1 MKKNNEGYVLVFVV
15 VVMLVLAL
23 VATAV
28 MTFSLHSLK
37 SQQNSIQR
45 TQDQYAAGGEIE
57 KVVALLKNSAGS
69 VALANVTDAA
79 QSGDTLSLTST
90 CNPEQGSCV
99 LSVKAEKGSEQ
110 WQITEFVITAA
121 CGTVQIVSK
130 LDITASVTIS
140 EENGTKVYS
149 ISNATFNKYTSY
161 QITTVTQEETTTG
174 GGET

>member
-57 KVVALLKNSAGS
+57 KVVAKLENVTESESLSDICGQTVTYENLRVSQNNKELTVELTTAVENCS
-69 VALANVTDAA
+69 VAITCKLKITADSITAENEVYKITNVT
-79 QSGDTLSLTST
+79 
-90 CNPEQGSCV
+90 
-99 LSVKAEKGSEQ
+99 SV
-110 WQITEFVITAA
+110 
-121 CGTVQIVSK
+121 
-130 LDITASVTIS
+130 
-140 EENGTKVYS
+140 VYE
-149 ISNATFNKYTSY
+149 SY
-161 QITTVTQEETTTG
+161 QITTVTQEATTG

>member
-45 TQDQYAAGGEIE
+45 TQDQYAAAGEIE
-57 KVVALLKNSAGS
+57 KVVAQLE
-69 VALANVTDAA
+69 NVTELE
-79 QSGDTLSLTST
+79 SLSDICGQTVTYKNLRVSQNNKELTVELTTAVENCSVEIT
-90 CNPEQGSCV
+90 C
-99 LSVKAEKGSEQ
+99 
-110 WQITEFVITAA
+110 
-121 CGTVQIVSK
+121 K
-130 LDITASVTIS
+130 LKIEAGKV
-140 EENGTKVYS
+140 EENSGMCTLTNVSSVEY
-149 ISNATFNKYTSY
+149 ISYE
-161 QITTVTQEETTTG
+161 ITTVTQEETTTG